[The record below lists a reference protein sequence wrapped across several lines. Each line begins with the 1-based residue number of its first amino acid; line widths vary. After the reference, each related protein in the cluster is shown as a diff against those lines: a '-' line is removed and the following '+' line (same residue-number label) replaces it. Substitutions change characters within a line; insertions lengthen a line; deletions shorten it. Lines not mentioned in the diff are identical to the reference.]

1 MNANLPRQFVDTNVL
16 VYVHDK
22 SAGAK
27 YERAAAL
34 VTGLWEAGNGCLS
47 TQVLQEFY
55 VTVTRKVAR
64 PLTGETAAQI
74 VADLGKWRVHAPGV
88 QDVLGAIEIHRRFD
102 VSFWDALILRS
113 ASQLGCLVVWSEDL
127 NPGQGYGLVRVQNPF

>member
-1 MNANLPRQFVDTNVL
+1 MNVNPPRQFVDTNIL
-16 VYVHDK
+16 VYAHDK

-27 YERAAAL
+27 HERAVAL
-34 VTGLWEAGNGCLS
+34 VTELWEAGNGCLS

-64 PLTGETAAQI
+64 PLASETAAQI
-74 VADLGKWRVHAPGV
+74 IADLGNWRVHAPGV
-88 QDVLGAIEIHRRFD
+88 QDVLGAIEIHRRFT

-127 NPGQGYGLVRVQNPF
+127 NPGQVYDPVRVQNPF